1 MPVDISVAGPA
12 VRRVNQRPLLLAILL
27 GVLLVSLIGWR
38 LLDRGKEPDSAAQ
51 GMATEQGSRGGVKA
65 AVLALAE
72 QQVGETTLPA
82 PPLAEPVPAPQVL
95 FPDLRERQIQQAD
108 AERRR
113 QMEASKLELLL
124 SALTAPTAVGIT
136 VNDIVHRDATAPV
149 TTALPTPANARIA
162 PPPPAVAGEVPPPQ
176 SGLPADRILRAGS
189 VIPAVLLTGID
200 SELSAQV
207 IAQVGVPVYD
217 TETGSRV
224 LIPPGARLIG
234 SYRNSTV
241 LGQERL
247 AVDWQTLQRP
257 SGEAIVLDAMPSVDG
272 VGYAGLSDQID
283 RRYWRTFGNA
293 TLLGLISAG
302 FQHSTADTRELNTSA
317 SERTADA
324 IGRQWNEMTGE
335 MVRSQL
341 AVGPRIRV
349 RPGYRFNVMVT
360 RDLVFAGDGSD
371 VG

>member
-12 VRRVNQRPLLLAILL
+12 VRRVNQRPLLLA
-27 GVLLVSLIGWR
+27 VLLVVLLALLIGWR
-38 LLDRGKEPDSAAQ
+38 LLERGKEPGSAPQ
-51 GMATEQGSRGGVKA
+51 DMAVEQGSREGVKA

-82 PPLAEPVPAPQVL
+82 PLVAEPVPAPQVL
-95 FPDLRERQIQQAD
+95 FPDLQERQMQQAD
-108 AERRR
+108 AERQR

-124 SALTAPTAVGIT
+124 SALTAPTAVGIAG
-136 VNDIVHRDATAPV
+136 NDIVHRDAAVAATI
-149 TTALPTPANARIA
+149 ALPTPANARIA
-162 PPPPAVAGEVPPPQ
+162 PPPPGVAGEVAPQ
-176 SGLPADRILRAGS
+176 PGLPADRILRAGS
-189 VIPAVLLTGID
+189 VIPAILLTGID

-224 LIPPGARLIG
+224 LIPSGARLIG

-241 LGQERL
+241 LGQQRL

-257 SGEAIVLDAMPSVDG
+257 SGEAIVLDTMPSVDG
-272 VGYAGLSDQID
+272 AGYAGLADQVD

-302 FQHSTADTRELNTSA
+302 FQHSAADTRDLNTSA

-324 IGRQWNEMTGE
+324 VGRQWNEMTGE

-360 RDLVFAGDGSD
+360 RDLVFAGEGSD